1 MRIHFIQH
9 VAYESPGYLLQWA
22 AEQNHTVT
30 FTRMF
35 EATVFPSIEDFDWL
49 IVMGGPMGVYDEDK
63 FSFLESE
70 KAFIRSVINAGKKVL
85 GICLGS
91 QLVAEALGAKVYPH
105 IQKEI
110 GWWPVKKTANG
121 KTNPVLEN
129 LPDEYVT
136 FHWHGDTF
144 DLPPASVHLLQSD
157 ACPHQAYLYKDQ
169 VMGLQFHMEAIPDLV
184 KAMVANGRS
193 ELVPDN
199 WIQSEKDILENQEHY
214 AANNRIISDLL
225 TAFVNISEHSR
236 SYAPIRV

>member
-22 AEQNHTVT
+22 AERNHAVS
-30 FTRMF
+30 FTKMF
-35 EATVFPSIEDFDWL
+35 ESPAFPSVDDFDWL
-49 IVMGGPMGVYDEDK
+49 IVMGGPMGVYDEEK
-63 FSFLESE
+63 FSFLKSE
-70 KAFIRSVINAGKKVL
+70 KEFIRAVIGAGKKVL

-110 GWWPVKKTANG
+110 GWWPVKKTAEG
-121 KTNPVLEN
+121 QTNPVVGN
-129 LPDEYVT
+129 LPDKYIT

-144 DLPPASVHLLQSD
+144 DLPAGSIHLLQSD
-157 ACPHQAYLYKDQ
+157 ACPHQVYLYKDQ

-184 KAMVANGRS
+184 KAMVENGRS

-214 AANNRIISDLL
+214 AANNRLISDLL
-225 TAFVNISEHSR
+225 IAFVNISEHSR
-236 SYAPIRV
+236 SFASIRV